1 MGKVRVFFEGGWD
14 SVVERDRVTWW
25 KATIRMIKST
35 RTYGNREAYRLL
47 ARCCVD
53 SVKWVREGHF

>member
-1 MGKVRVFFEGGWD
+1 M
-14 SVVERDRVTWW
+14 VERDRVTWW